1 MRKRVVAAIVV
12 GSVLAV
18 AVGGTYWAGRNLFHE
33 PTAEGVDSVIGA
45 SQENY
50 MQESYILPTWL
61 IYALWDNEFHLVR
74 DLEKDPV

>member
-1 MRKRVVAAIVV
+1 MSKYPRFLRGYGRLRQIATRTRGVVMRKRVVA
-12 GSVLAV
+12 
-18 AVGGTYWAGRNLFHE
+18 

-61 IYALWDNEFHLVR
+61 IYALRDNEFHLVR